1 MKSHYFPHDANA
13 HENIAIIEL
22 RMHFGWEAYGIFWAI
37 LEILRTEDN
46 YQTAYNA
53 NILAYKLH
61 IDNKKLDQI
70 LKKCIEL
77 DILQTDKKMLF
88 CNELSERMKRLESKS
103 INARK
108 AAEKRWGNANAM
120 QMHSNSNAIKENKS
134 KLNKSKVNN
143 NKGCLFKNDPLYKF
157 ENFSKTFLGSKYEN
171 ADLEFYFES
180 VKNWADSKD
189 VLKKDWAATARNF
202 MLRDLKEDKLKLK
215 DGIRKITE
223 DEQQYQQ
230 FLQS

>member
-1 MKSHYFPHDANA
+1 MKSLYFPHDANA

-37 LEILRTEDN
+37 LEILRTADN

-88 CNELSERMKRLESKS
+88 CNELSERMKR
-103 INARK
+103 
-108 AAEKRWGNANAM
+108 
-120 QMHSNSNAIKENKS
+120 
-134 KLNKSKVNN
+134 
-143 NKGCLFKNDPLYKF
+143 
-157 ENFSKTFLGSKYEN
+157 
-171 ADLEFYFES
+171 
-180 VKNWADSKD
+180 
-189 VLKKDWAATARNF
+189 
-202 MLRDLKEDKLKLK
+202 
-215 DGIRKITE
+215 
-223 DEQQYQQ
+223 
-230 FLQS
+230 